1 MKRMFV
7 SLAALTLLTA
17 VTLPASAEV
26 LFSQRLDPALSGS
39 WQSETANGVNGF
51 NQAFDNFSLATTG
64 TINTVS
70 WTGFLHPSFSNVD
83 GFTISIYADD
93 FDNSDSPGAVG
104 TLLASTVV
112 TGNAGEAANSTPDKG
127 AFGVFNFSTAI
138 DPFIATAGTTYWIS
152 IVGDPSKN
160 SGDIYWA
167 FSDQGD
173 SSFNTYDGNFV
184 TSVGANMAFTLS
196 DVTVPEPSGL
206 VLEGSGMMVLA
217 GFGRRLLARKARK

>member
-1 MKRMFV
+1 MKRIVV

-17 VTLPASAEV
+17 VALPASAEV

-39 WQSETANGVNGF
+39 WQSETTNGVNGF

-70 WTGFLHPSFSNVD
+70 WTGFLHPDFSNVD

-112 TGNAGEAANSTPDKG
+112 TGNAGEAANSTPNKG
-127 AFGVFNFSTAI
+127 SFGVFNFTTAI

-206 VLEGSGMMVLA
+206 VLEGSGLMGLA
-217 GFGRRLLARKARK
+217 CFGRRVLVPKARE